1 MHSTLDL
8 AGLPSGAGELVLPL
22 ASVKAHLQ
30 VLDSDSDDLI
40 EALRDV
46 ALMQVEEFT
55 GLRLTARTGLK
66 WRGEAFPASA
76 HQVLRLFARPVT
88 AVTAISY
95 RDADNV
101 AQTFDVAK
109 VRIADGDALVPVPGE
124 SWPSDCAGA
133 IEITFTAGLATLADI
148 PTPLKSAMQMLV
160 GTLFKYRESVVT
172 EGATVVLPHGFA
184 MLCGPWRRVRV

>member
-8 AGLPSGAGELVLPL
+8 TALPSGAGELVLPL
-22 ASVKAHLQ
+22 DQVKAHLR

-40 EALRDV
+40 AALRDA
-46 ALMQVEEFT
+46 ALMQVEEYT
-55 GLRLTARTGLK
+55 GLRLTARAGLK
-66 WRGEAFPASA
+66 WRGEVFPASA

-95 RDADNV
+95 RDSSNA

-124 SWPSDCAGA
+124 SWPTDCAGA
-133 IEITFTAGLATLADI
+133 IEITFTAGLATLAEI
-148 PTPLKSAMQMLV
+148 PTPLKSAMQMLI
-160 GTLFKYRESVVT
+160 GTLFLYRESVVT
-172 EGATVVLPHGFA
+172 QGVSMELPHGFTS
-184 MLCGPWRRVRV
+184 LCGPYRRARV